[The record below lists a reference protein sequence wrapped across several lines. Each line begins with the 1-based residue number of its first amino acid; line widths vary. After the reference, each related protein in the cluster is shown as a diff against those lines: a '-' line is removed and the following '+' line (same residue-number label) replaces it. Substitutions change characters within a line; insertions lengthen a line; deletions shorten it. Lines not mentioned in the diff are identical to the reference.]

1 MMNSNLDFKSFLKF
15 MGRNKFYTAINI
27 FGFSVSLM
35 FVILIAVYAE
45 RELNIDKRQ
54 ANGDRIAVLANEES
68 MGTAVPVAYWLEER
82 YPEIEK
88 VCPAVFDRDEQ
99 QITFNDKK
107 YVAKTA
113 YVDSTFFEIF
123 SFELLDGGREQALQD
138 SYGAV
143 ISESFAHKLF
153 GNENPMGRTLN
164 ISDSTGVTITGVMR
178 DIDRSVIPYVDVLL
192 RIERVA
198 EFNPSLS
205 RDNAGN
211 AGSCVAFI
219 LQKPGADLSVRADE
233 MLEFFKERFWV
244 YKMDFLHD
252 VRILPF
258 SEIYFSDLYKTGM
271 EGGDRRFVL
280 VLLSV
285 GILVL
290 LFAIINYINLTSAQ
304 AGQRA
309 KEMAMRRLLGSS
321 RESLLFR
328 LIAETTLMTLVSF
341 VIGMLLAQ
349 LALPYAC
356 NLLQVRFTLA
366 TLVSPAWFV
375 AILLLILI
383 VGGLSGLLPALL
395 ISSVKPIDVVRG
407 TFRRRTKMVFSKVF
421 IVFQNVITIVM
432 IAASLTMYLQINHL
446 IKAPLGYNTT
456 NIIEA
461 DNVFR
466 SHNEMAMAEDLLRQL
481 PCVKEIGRTNGTP
494 SSGTNNLSATYEG
507 KSLSFQQM
515 VVDSAAFRI
524 FGLQIKQDNH
534 VAASSGGWYLNELAF
549 KQMELPEDTVTFKV
563 YDTALPILGVLKD
576 FRLWDISRDNSPLML
591 RFRNDSEWWPWNY
604 IIEVQGNPAEAYDA
618 VRKVFEEVSG
628 LPFEGQF
635 IDDGIQKH
643 FETQVRMSVIVAI
656 FAAIAVLISLL
667 GMVAM
672 ATYFN
677 RQREQ
682 EMAVRKIFGSDN
694 FGILN
699 RLVGTFLSYVGIA
712 FVIAVPLIW
721 YFMNGWLSDYSYRIS
736 LSPLIFIAAG
746 LFCLLIALLAVFFQS
761 WRAANVNPVEH
772 LKTE

>member
-1 MMNSNLDFKSFLKF
+1 MNSNMDFKSFLKF

-88 VCPAVFDRDEQ
+88 VCPAIFDRDEQ

-123 SFELLDGGREQALQD
+123 SFELLDGGREQALQE

-143 ISESFAHKLF
+143 ISESFAHRLF
-153 GNENPMGRTLN
+153 GDENPMGRTLN
-164 ISDSTGVTITGVMR
+164 ISDSTTVTITGVMR

-192 RIERVA
+192 RIERVV

-205 RDNAGN
+205 KDNAGN

-219 LQKPGADLSVRADE
+219 LQKPGTDLSVRAGE

-258 SEIYFSDLYKTGM
+258 SEIYFSELYKTGM

-341 VIGMLLAQ
+341 VIGMMLAQ
-349 LALPYAC
+349 FALPYAC

-375 AILLLILI
+375 AILLLILL

-432 IAASLTMYLQINHL
+432 IAASLTMYLQVNHL
-446 IKAPLGYNTT
+446 IKAPLGYNTA

-481 PCVKEIGRTNGTP
+481 PCVKEIGRTDGTP
-494 SSGTNNLSATYEG
+494 SSRTNNLSGTYEG

-549 KQMELPEDTVTFKV
+549 KQMELPEDTVTFKL
-563 YDTALPILGVLKD
+563 YDTAVPILGVLKD
-576 FRLWDISRDNSPLML
+576 FHLWNISRDNSPLML

-628 LPFEGQF
+628 LPFEGQY

-643 FETQVRMSVIVAI
+643 FETQVRMSVIVSI

-677 RQREQ
+677 RQRAR

-694 FGILN
+694 FGVLN

-746 LFCLLIALLAVFFQS
+746 LFSLLIALLAVFFQS

-772 LKTE
+772 LKAE

>member
-1 MMNSNLDFKSFLKF
+1 MNSNMDFKSFLKF

-99 QITFNDKK
+99 QIIFNDKK

-123 SFELLDGGREQALQD
+123 SFELLDGGREQALQE

-153 GNENPMGRTLN
+153 GNENPMGRCLD
-164 ISDSTGVTITGVMR
+164 ISDSTTVTITGVMR

-205 RDNAGN
+205 KDNAGN

-219 LQKPGADLSVRADE
+219 LQKPGTDLSVRAGE

-258 SEIYFSDLYKTGM
+258 SEIYFSELYKTGM

-349 LALPYAC
+349 FALPYAC

-366 TLVSPAWFV
+366 TLVSPVWFV
-375 AILLLILI
+375 AILLLILL

-407 TFRRRTKMVFSKVF
+407 TFRRQTKMVFSKVF

-446 IKAPLGYNTT
+446 IKAPLGYNTA

-466 SHNEMAMAEDLLRQL
+466 SHNEMAMAEDMLRQL

-515 VVDSAAFRI
+515 MVDSAAFRI

-549 KQMELPEDTVTFKV
+549 KQMELPEDTVTFKL
-563 YDTALPILGVLKD
+563 YDTAVPILGVLKD
-576 FRLWDISRDNSPLML
+576 FHLWNISRDNSPLML

-628 LPFEGQF
+628 LPFEGQY

-643 FETQVRMSVIVAI
+643 FETQVRMSVIVSI

-694 FGILN
+694 LGILN

-772 LKTE
+772 LKAE

>member
-1 MMNSNLDFKSFLKF
+1 MNSNMDFKSFLKF
-15 MGRNKFYTAINI
+15 MSRNKFYTAINI

-123 SFELLDGGREQALQD
+123 SFELLDGVREQALQE

-153 GNENPMGRTLN
+153 GNENPMGRCLD
-164 ISDSTGVTITGVMR
+164 ISDSTTVTITGVMR

-349 LALPYAC
+349 FALPYAC

-366 TLVSPAWFV
+366 TLVSPVWFV
-375 AILLLILI
+375 AILLLILL

-407 TFRRRTKMVFSKVF
+407 TFRRQTKMVFSKVF

-446 IKAPLGYNTT
+446 IKAPLGYNTA

-466 SHNEMAMAEDLLRQL
+466 SHNEMAMAEDMLRQL

-515 VVDSAAFRI
+515 MVDSAAFRI

-549 KQMELPEDTVTFKV
+549 KQMELPEDTVTFKL
-563 YDTALPILGVLKD
+563 YDTAVPILGVLKD
-576 FRLWDISRDNSPLML
+576 FHLWNISRDNSPLML
-591 RFRNDSEWWPWNY
+591 RFRNDSEFWPWNY

-618 VRKVFEEVSG
+618 VRKVFEDVSG
-628 LPFEGQF
+628 LPFEGQY

-643 FETQVRMSVIVAI
+643 FETQIRMSVIVSI

-677 RQREQ
+677 RQRAR

-694 FGILN
+694 FGVLN

-772 LKTE
+772 LKAE

>member
-1 MMNSNLDFKSFLKF
+1 MNSNLDFKSFLKF

-35 FVILIAVYAE
+35 FVILIAVYTE

-54 ANGDRIAVLANEES
+54 VNGDRIAVLANEKS

-88 VCPAVFDRDEQ
+88 VCPAVFDQVER

-107 YVAKTA
+107 YVVKTA

-123 SFELLDGGREQALQD
+123 SFELLDGVREQALQE

-153 GNENPMGRTLN
+153 GNENPMGRSLD
-164 ISDSTGVTITGVMR
+164 ISDSTTVTITGVMR

-233 MLEFFKERFWV
+233 MLEFFKERFWI

-304 AGQRA
+304 SGQRA

-328 LIAETTLMTLVSF
+328 LIAETTLMTLISF
-341 VIGMLLAQ
+341 VIGLLLAQ
-349 LALPYAC
+349 AALPYAC

-366 TLVSPAWFV
+366 TLVSPVWFV
-375 AILLLILI
+375 AILLLILL

-456 NIIEA
+456 NIIET

-466 SHNEMAMAEDLLRQL
+466 SRNEMAMAEDLLRQL

-494 SSGTNNLSATYEG
+494 SSGTNNLSGTYEG

-524 FGLQIKQDNH
+524 FGLQIKQENH

-549 KQMELPEDTVTFKV
+549 KQMELPEDTTAFKV
-563 YDTALPILGVLKD
+563 YDTAVPVLGVLED
-576 FRLWDISRDNSPLML
+576 FQLWDISRENSPLML

-628 LPFEGQF
+628 LPFEGQY
-635 IDDGIQKH
+635 IDDGIQEH